1 MISNGIILMLFI
13 KTNKFLFLE
22 KIIDERLENDL
33 RQELKMK
40 VDTKKI
46 EWLLNNVTQYRINK
60 DTGVNLSIL
69 GRLVRGERKIENL
82 TIKTG
87 SVLTEYAEKLQKQ
100 ED

>member
-1 MISNGIILMLFI
+1 MKVNFKITKHKFDWKAFIAWLIFVGIIMWFVFKQVI
-13 KTNKFLFLE
+13 KV
-22 KIIDERLENDL
+22 
-33 RQELKMK
+33 K
-40 VDTKKI
+40 VDTNKI

-87 SVLTEYAEKLQKQ
+87 SALTEYAEKLQKQ
-100 ED
+100 EK

>member
-1 MISNGIILMLFI
+1 
-13 KTNKFLFLE
+13 
-22 KIIDERLENDL
+22 
-33 RQELKMK
+33 MK
-40 VDTKKI
+40 VDTKQI

-100 ED
+100 ELHLLFDYPWRFNSGKNQFYRNFQSYREGGAFFRLQRE

>member
-1 MISNGIILMLFI
+1 
-13 KTNKFLFLE
+13 
-22 KIIDERLENDL
+22 
-33 RQELKMK
+33 MK
-40 VDTKKI
+40 VDTKQI

-87 SVLTEYAEKLQKQ
+87 SALTKYAEKFRKSIN
-100 ED
+100 

>member
-22 KIIDERLENDL
+22 KIIDERLENDM
-33 RQELKMK
+33 RQELKTK
-40 VDTKKI
+40 VDTKQI

-100 ED
+100 E